1 MKLLHPYMPF
11 ITEEIYQCLPHEGDS
26 IMVAPWPVADAA
38 LLDDAAETGMTAIME
53 SIKAIRNMRAE
64 VNAAPGKKVPAILL
78 IGDELRMVVEANA
91 DYIRLMGSID
101 ALTIAGLAAEKPEN
115 AMAAVIAGIEV
126 YLPLAGL
133 IDVEKESQRLN
144 KELENMDKE
153 IKRVTGKLNNAGFLA
168 KAPADVVEKEKAKA
182 EELSGKMEAIKER
195 LAYLAT
201 L

>member
-1 MKLLHPYMPF
+1 MA
-11 ITEEIYQCLPHEGDS
+11 GG
-26 IMVAPWPVADAA
+26 DAA

>member
-1 MKLLHPYMPF
+1 
-11 ITEEIYQCLPHEGDS
+11 
-26 IMVAPWPVADAA
+26 
-38 LLDDAAETGMTAIME
+38 
-53 SIKAIRNMRAE
+53 
-64 VNAAPGKKVPAILL
+64 
-78 IGDELRMVVEANA
+78 MVVEANA

>member
-1 MKLLHPYMPF
+1 MQHTVKDVTDLLGRFELGEAGRIIYDFIWSEVCDWYIELAKPRLYNKEDAEARATAQHVLAEVLTSAMKLLHPYMPF

-101 ALTIAGLAAEKPEN
+101 ALTIAGLLAEKPEN
-115 AMAAVIAGIEV
+115 C
-126 YLPLAGL
+126 
-133 IDVEKESQRLN
+133 
-144 KELENMDKE
+144 
-153 IKRVTGKLNNAGFLA
+153 
-168 KAPADVVEKEKAKA
+168 
-182 EELSGKMEAIKER
+182 SGCSYCR
-195 LAYLAT
+195 Y
-201 L
+201 

>member
-1 MKLLHPYMPF
+1 MF
-11 ITEEIYQCLPHEGDS
+11 
-26 IMVAPWPVADAA
+26 
-38 LLDDAAETGMTAIME
+38 DDKAETGMTAIME

-78 IGDELRMVVEANA
+78 VNAELREIVEANKN
-91 DYIRLMGSID
+91 YINLMGSID
-101 ALTIAGLAAEKPEN
+101 ELIIDDIGAGKPEN

-133 IDVEKESQRLN
+133 IDVEKETQRLN
-144 KELENMDKE
+144 KELESMDKE

-182 EELSGKMEAIKER
+182 EELSGKMEAVKER
-195 LAYLAT
+195 LTYLAT
-201 L
+201 LK